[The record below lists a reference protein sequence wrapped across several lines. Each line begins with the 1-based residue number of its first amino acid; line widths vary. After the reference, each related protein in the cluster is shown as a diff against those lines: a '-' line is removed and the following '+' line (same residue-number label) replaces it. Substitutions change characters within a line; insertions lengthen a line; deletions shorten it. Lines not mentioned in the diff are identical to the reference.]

1 MVRAIGIAAREEI
14 RVMKVAV
21 LDDWERVAADCAD
34 WSALRAQAEVV
45 FRHAPFASESEAA
58 AWLADFPIILAVR
71 ERTPFPRALVKRL
84 PQLRMFGLTGKR
96 ARLVDVDALR
106 EQGVT
111 VCYTGGGDS
120 GVSTAELTLG
130 LMLAAARRIP
140 TGDAAIRAGQ
150 FAEGAA
156 AGFELRGKTL
166 GLIGLGRIGS
176 LVAGFGKAL
185 GMKVIAWSPNLTA
198 ERAADAGVELSA
210 KDVLFATADIVSLH
224 LVLSDRSRGVI
235 GRDDIAR
242 MKPGALLVNTSRAL
256 LVDQAALIEAIAAQ
270 RIFAALDVYD
280 QEPLP
285 AGHPLR
291 ALPNAV
297 LTPHLGYGTVETFRD
312 YYSQGVENAL
322 AFLAGKP
329 IRVLTD

>member
-1 MVRAIGIAAREEI
+1 
-14 RVMKVAV
+14 MKVAV

-34 WSALRAQAEVV
+34 WARLRSQAEVV
-45 FRHAPFASESEAA
+45 FRHEPFASESAA
-58 AWLADFPIILAVR
+58 AARLADFEIILAIR

-84 PQLRMFGLTGKR
+84 PHLRLFGLTGKR
-96 ARLVDVDALR
+96 ARLIDVDALR

-111 VCYTGGGDS
+111 VCYTGGGES

-130 LMLAAARRIP
+130 LMLAATRRIP
-140 TGDAAIRAGQ
+140 AGEAAIRAGK
-150 FAEGAA
+150 FSEGAA
-156 AGFELRGKTL
+156 AGFELSGKTL
-166 GLIGLGRIGS
+166 GLIGLGRIGT

-198 ERAADAGVELSA
+198 ERAKAAGAELASKA
-210 KDVLFATADIVSLH
+210 ALLATADVVSLH
-224 LVLSDRSRGVI
+224 LVLSDRSRGIV
-235 GRDDIAR
+235 GGDDLAA

-256 LVDQAALIEAIAAQ
+256 LVDQTALIEAIDAR

-285 AGHPLR
+285 VNHPLR
-291 ALPNAV
+291 TLSNVV
-297 LTPHLGYGTVETFRD
+297 LTPHLGYGTVETLRD

-322 AFLAGKP
+322 AFISGKP
-329 IRVLTD
+329 IRVLSD